1 MELVTRMENLVVLR
15 RLAHM
20 LQLPAEEADIAMVL
34 GDRARM
40 AVEAWADPEAI
51 TSDAEAAAEEADIL
65 SDQIFLVEQ
74 AEMVLH
80 QHQVSLQRAAVSAA
94 AVVVEET

>member
-20 LQLPAEEADIAMVL
+20 LQLPAEEADIAMVV

-40 AVEAWADPEAI
+40 AVEARADPEAV

-80 QHQVSLQRAAVSAA
+80 QH
-94 AVVVEET
+94 